1 MPAGS
6 VARGMSGTDRGPY
19 RARMPRWYV
28 HPPGRWVWP
37 SVGLLIAGMSVLE
50 TAIDDFFR
58 VGPAM
63 AVPGAAVGMLLA
75 ACPRWPA
82 PAALL
87 GSATVFGNF
96 ALGAPGPG
104 GAQLIGM
111 AVLVGH
117 AAAVLSLRRGAL
129 VSGAATL
136 LVLVAGLAFSPSP
149 WEGFFYL
156 LVTGVAWG
164 VGTLVRQSRQRSR
177 ELEVLAARLADQQEA
192 AAAAAAVA
200 ERARIAREVHDSV
213 AHSVSVMV
221 LQMGGL
227 RRLLPEH
234 QQAQEVLLGLER
246 LGREAVDEMR
256 RVVGVLRE
264 HPQGEPAPQPSLS
277 RLDTV
282 LDELRVGGVPVELTV
297 TGEPVELPQLVD
309 VSAVRVVQEAL
320 SNVVRHAG
328 GAATCVDVAYR
339 GDRVTV
345 TVTDDGRPR
354 GTSGEPAAA
363 GRVTGGHG
371 QLHMRERVAVAGGS
385 LEVGPVRGGG
395 YRVRATFPVAGGARV
410 PRPAVAR

>member
-1 MPAGS
+1 
-6 VARGMSGTDRGPY
+6 MSGAPPGPY
-19 RARMPRWYV
+19 RARMRWDV
-28 HPPGRWVWP
+28 HSAGRFLWP
-37 SVGLLIAGMSVLE
+37 AVGLLIGGMAVLE
-50 TAIDDFFR
+50 SAIDDFYR
-58 VGPAM
+58 QGMVLAL
-63 AVPGAAVGMLLA
+63 PGLAVGLMLA
-75 ACPRWPA
+75 VCRHA
-82 PAALL
+82 PAAAAVL
-87 GSATVFGNF
+87 GSATVLGNF
-96 ALGAPGPG
+96 LLGSPGPG

-117 AAAVLSLRRGAL
+117 AAAVLPVRRGGL
-129 VSGAATL
+129 VAAAATL
-136 LVLVAGLAFSPSP
+136 LVLAAGLAFSPSP

-164 VGTLVRQSRQRSR
+164 VGALVRQSRQRSR

-227 RRLLPEH
+227 RRLLPDH
-234 QQAQEVLLGLER
+234 PQAQEVLLGLER

-264 HPQGEPAPQPSLS
+264 HPETDPAPQPSLS
-277 RLDTV
+277 RLDAV
-282 LDELRVGGVPVELTV
+282 LGELRAGGVPVELTV
-297 TGEPVELPQLVD
+297 TGEPVELPPLVD

-328 GAATCVDVAYR
+328 GAATCVDVGYR

-354 GTSGEPAAA
+354 VPAGEPSAA
-363 GRVTGGHG
+363 GRVPGGHG

-395 YRVRATFPVAGGARV
+395 YRVRATFPVTSGAR
-410 PRPAVAR
+410 PARTAGVR

>member
-1 MPAGS
+1 
-6 VARGMSGTDRGPY
+6 
-19 RARMPRWYV
+19 MPRWDARSA
-28 HPPGRWVWP
+28 GRWAWP
-37 SVGLLIAGMSVLE
+37 AVGLLIGGMAVLE
-50 TAIDDFFR
+50 SAIDTFSR
-58 VGPAM
+58 QSAALVL
-63 AVPGAAVGMLLA
+63 PGLAVGLLLA
-75 ACPRWPA
+75 CCPRWPA
-82 PAALL
+82 AAALL
-87 GSATVFGNF
+87 GSASVIGNF

-117 AAAVLSLRRGAL
+117 AAAVLAVRRGAL
-129 VSGAATL
+129 VAVAATL
-136 LVLVAGLAFSPSP
+136 LVLVAGLLLSPSP

-164 VGTLVRQSRQRSR
+164 VGALVRQSRQRSR
-177 ELEVLAARLADQQEA
+177 ELEVLAARLAAQQETVA
-192 AAAAAAVA
+192 TAAAVA

-227 RRLLPEH
+227 RRLLPDEPEA
-234 QQAQEVLLGLER
+234 QQVLLGLER
-246 LGREAVDEMR
+246 LGREAVEEMR

-264 HPQGEPAPQPSLS
+264 PATGDPAPQPSLT
-277 RLDTV
+277 RLEAV
-282 LDELRVGGVPVELTV
+282 VDELRAGGVPVELQV
-297 TGEPVELPQLVD
+297 TGDPVPLPQLVD

-328 GAATCVDVAYR
+328 AAATRVEVTWR
-339 GDRVTV
+339 PDRVTV

-354 GTSGEPAAA
+354 
-363 GRVTGGHG
+363 VTGAVEDAAPGGFG

-395 YRVRATFPVAGGARV
+395 YRVRASFPVSAVRS
-410 PRPAVAR
+410 PAVAG

>member
-1 MPAGS
+1 
-6 VARGMSGTDRGPY
+6 MSAVPPGPY
-19 RARMPRWYV
+19 RARMPRWSAYSAAR
-28 HPPGRWVWP
+28 HVWP
-37 SVGLLIAGMSVLE
+37 AVGLLIGGMAALE
-50 TAIDDFFR
+50 SAIDDFFR
-58 VGPAM
+58 QGLVL
-63 AVPGAAVGMLLA
+63 AVPGLAVGLLLA
-75 ACPRWPA
+75 GCPRWPA
-82 PAALL
+82 AAALL
-87 GSATVFGNF
+87 GSGTVLGNF
-96 ALGAPGPG
+96 ALDAPGPG

-117 AAAVLSLRRGAL
+117 AAAVLSVRRGAL
-129 VSGAATL
+129 VAAAASL
-136 LVLVAGLAFSPSP
+136 LVLVAGLVLSPSP

-164 VGTLVRQSRQRSR
+164 VGALVAQSRRRAR
-177 ELEVLAARLADQQEA
+177 ELEVLAARLAAQHEA

-234 QQAQEVLLGLER
+234 PQAQEVLLGLER

-264 HPQGEPAPQPSLS
+264 HPEGHPAPQPSLS
-277 RLDTV
+277 RLGTV
-282 LDELRVGGVPVELTV
+282 LDELRAGGVPVELTV

-328 GAATCVDVAYR
+328 GAATCVDVTYR

-354 GTSGEPAAA
+354 VAPVEPAA
-363 GRVTGGHG
+363 GVPGGHG

-395 YRVRATFPVAGGARV
+395 YRVRASFPVAGAARV
-410 PRPAVAR
+410 ARPAVARS